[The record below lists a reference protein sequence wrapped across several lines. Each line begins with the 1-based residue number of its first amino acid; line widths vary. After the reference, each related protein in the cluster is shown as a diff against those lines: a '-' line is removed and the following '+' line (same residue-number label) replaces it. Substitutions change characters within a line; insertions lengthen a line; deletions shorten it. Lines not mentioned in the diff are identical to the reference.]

1 MEGRP
6 STDVRHA
13 MPTYVTSCC
22 KLRNVIFVT
31 NRLPYGRHLYY
42 WASEASPPSRTT
54 GTIFLVGECSALWA
68 SGSDP
73 ADASADVSMH
83 TAHAGERTTQR

>member
-1 MEGRP
+1 MEASDLQKAR
-6 STDVRHA
+6 STSTAVISVLDRRHFIVDCMSRHNFLA
-13 MPTYVTSCC
+13 RTYVYMY
-22 KLRNVIFVT
+22 I
-31 NRLPYGRHLYY
+31 
-42 WASEASPPSRTT
+42 
-54 GTIFLVGECSALWA
+54 LVGECSALWA

>member
-1 MEGRP
+1 M
-6 STDVRHA
+6 SYSVI
-13 MPTYVTSCC
+13 YVPIVMYG
-22 KLRNVIFVT
+22 LRLFIVA
-31 NRLPYGRHLYY
+31 L
-42 WASEASPPSRTT
+42 
-54 GTIFLVGECSALWA
+54 LVGECSALWA